1 MTYSREVTHKIVECW
16 GLGLTAEE
24 TVKAIQ
30 EWKDIT
36 IALGTVY
43 NHRHSIT
50 AQNII
55 DELIRK
61 QLRDIAKE
69 DDSDLRMKYRD
80 KLLEKYI
87 PKRVEA
93 DLKSEHTETQ
103 KLIHL
108 HMYMPKKRE
117 DVELPTT

>member
-1 MTYSREVTHKIVECW
+1 LTYSREVTHKIVECW

-69 DDSDLRMKYRD
+69 SDSDLRMKYRD

-117 DVELPTT
+117 DVELPTA